1 MVSAISANENN
12 TSFWEKAAGVGAGYA
27 TYVEAKK
34 YARKPYGKYITKQ
47 LENLPKSES
56 IEFSKAA
63 KKALV
68 NNKLDKQGIKIVDI
82 TSANFEIIKD
92 NTIYQINEKIKK
104 RFLKVFMPKNKTG
117 KKTDYEK
124 NLEEVLKKV
133 MKKNS
138 KQDKKLADTLKII
151 SEGKNACYIP
161 TIKKVF
167 VNPNKMGFSTFH
179 ELGHAINHTSK
190 GFKGFLN
197 KSRNFAALLAPLILL
212 TSIIKKKKA
221 PDEQPQSGWDK
232 FTTFIKNNCGKL
244 MFLAMVPTIAEE
256 GFASINASKIAKDV
270 LKPDMLKKMNNL
282 NAKAWGSYVFG
293 ALAMSVCGALAV
305 WVKDRVAQP
314 ELAVKKTI

>member
-1 MVSAISANENN
+1 MVSAISTNENN

-27 TYVEAKK
+27 TYVEAKSF
-34 YARKPYGKYITKQ
+34 ARRPYGKYILKQ
-47 LENLPKSES
+47 LEKLPENES
-56 IEFSKAA
+56 LEYSKAA
-63 KKALV
+63 KKALI
-68 NNKLDKQGIKIVDI
+68 NNNLDKKGIKIIDI
-82 TSANFEIIKD
+82 TPENYESVKD
-92 NTIYQINEKIKK
+92 NVIESINQKLEEKFLKKFNIKK
-104 RFLKVFMPKNKTG
+104 KTG
-117 KKTDYEK
+117 PKTELEKKF
-124 NLEEVLKKV
+124 EEVFK
-133 MKKNS
+133 KKNT
-138 KQDKKLADTLKII
+138 KQDEKLAKTIKTI

-161 TIKKVF
+161 TINKVL

-221 PDEQPQSGWDK
+221 PNEQPQSGWDK

-244 MFLAMVPTIAEE
+244 MFLAMIPTIAEE
-256 GFASINASKIAKDV
+256 GLASINASKIAKDV